1 MIQALE
7 EAAAETFARTASDS
21 AKVRDEQRHVETLL
35 KARTKLLK
43 TKNVAMGKL
52 EHNRTV
58 DYDPVVLEDMGREQ
72 MIALC
77 KQYQLQSRG
86 TTEEL
91 RDRLGELLL
100 SERKRSNAYK
110 KKVSAAV
117 GAEAEQRAVEAIQQY
132 ELKSLM
138 AEEEFAGL
146 YDLRDDLDPREQEAL
161 TKMAMDQRLE
171 NAETSSLQTRRALAE
186 LQAWHDS
193 FEPIE
198 APSSH
203 LTQIEQ
209 ALAGMHPHDWMGM
222 KERGYEGKKAV
233 ETKVQ
238 DVLDDVRLNAQ
249 RLKALEQLIEQAK
262 QDNAANARKLH
273 GLKAQHHRLQGE
285 YERKIEE
292 KSTKQAAVGQTK
304 RDAIN
309 LKEQLRSEQAEW
321 VDEQHKLEKEEE
333 LLQADVD
340 ALAERYGKELDALHR
355 KHEEAEKK
363 EGEVNRRKNEKM
375 MKMQMGVDQQFEE
388 HKTAKLQEMLK
399 KAVGKEETDTAALR
413 EQVDAQEAIIAE
425 LAQKIKDKVSSKIAL
440 QGEVLRLAQA
450 ERDARE
456 AEEDA
461 ERAAKRDRELWKE
474 LEEERTDFEWYMKH
488 VAPTAGQS
496 PEEKGCQAGSDDKS
510 NFDKPMIDGGTKLE
524 AARLHFPG
532 DHSAHKSSGSACPG
546 QPGS

>member
-1 MIQALE
+1 M
-7 EAAAETFARTASDS
+7 TFARTASKS
-21 AKVRDEQRHVETLL
+21 GKARGEQKHVETLL
-35 KARTKLLK
+35 KARNKWMK
-43 TKNVAMGKL
+43 TKTVAMSKL

-58 DYDPVVLEDMGREQ
+58 DYDPVVLEDMSREQ

-77 KQYQLQSRG
+77 KQYHLQSRG
-86 TTEEL
+86 TTQEL

-100 SERKRSNAYK
+100 SERKRSNAHK
-110 KKVSAAV
+110 KKVSTAA

-132 ELKSLM
+132 ELQSIM

-146 YDLRDDLDPREQEAL
+146 YGLRDDLEPREQEAL
-161 TKMAMDQRLE
+161 TKMATDQSLE
-171 NAETSSLQTRRALAE
+171 NVETSSLQTRRALAE
-186 LQAWHDS
+186 LQAWYDS

-209 ALAGMHPHDWMGM
+209 ALAGMHPQDWMSM
-222 KERGYEGKKAV
+222 KERGYESKKAV

-238 DVLDDVRLNAQ
+238 DVIDDVRVNTQ
-249 RLKALEQLIEQAK
+249 RLKALEQLIAKTK

-285 YERKIEE
+285 CERKIEE
-292 KSTKQAAVGQTK
+292 KATKQAAVGQAK
-304 RDAIN
+304 RDAMN
-309 LKEQLRSEQAEW
+309 LKEQLHSEQAEW
-321 VDEQHKLEKEEE
+321 VDEQNKLEKEEE

-363 EGEVNRRKNEKM
+363 EAELNRRKNEKL
-375 MKMQMGVDQQFEE
+375 MKMQADVDQQFEA
-388 HKTAKLQEMLK
+388 HKAAKLQEMLK
-399 KAVGKEETDTAALR
+399 KAVGREEKETAALR
-413 EQVDAQEAIIAE
+413 EQIDAQEAIIAE
-425 LAQKIKDKVSSKIAL
+425 LVQKIKDKVSSKITL

-450 ERDARE
+450 ARDARE
-456 AEEDA
+456 ADEDA

-474 LEEERTDFEWYMKH
+474 LEEERIDFEFYMKH
-488 VAPTAGQS
+488 VAPTAGHS
-496 PEEKGCQAGSDDKS
+496 PEEKGCQAGSDGKS
-510 NFDKPMIDGGTKLE
+510 NFDQPMIDGGTKLE

-532 DHSAHKSSGSACPG
+532 NHSAYKSSESACPA